1 MRHFIILLVSLAVNT
16 SAFGQSA
23 AEQMRKAQA
32 LMASGDQDQAQ
43 ALLLKIIEQYP
54 RYGPARLQLGRT
66 YVESAEWERAEVHL
80 LAATRSNLPR
90 RFLAWHFLG
99 RVHLAKGD
107 YQKAGDS
114 FREAIA
120 LAPEFAPARLFLIE
134 VAKQSENQWEVLA
147 AYREALEAA
156 PSIPERPEL
165 EARMA
170 NVARSMGAH
179 ELAECAV
186 QQAIDAKPDDGA
198 FYHLLAV
205 ILQDAGRAEEALTA
219 CEKAIALGFHAA
231 PVYVTLGDLY
241 HDKMLLSESID
252 ALGKAIE
259 LDPEA
264 AESIASFALLT
275 LTTEDYEAL
284 RELLEKHVQTHPD
297 NVNTLYSL
305 ALMRLRKGG
314 LDEAE
319 KLFLHVGE
327 LVPRRAQVHYNLAMI
342 YSRQGREENAD
353 LAMDRFR
360 ELKGLE
366 NEEWERQN
374 AIRARRSAAREAA
387 SPDQAIEIYSAL
399 AKEGVAA
406 VDDLIALGKLSLET
420 ERNDEAWIWFREAL
434 EREPYNKQGLEGLAQ
449 AAKALEQ
456 SDLLLQCQKHLELL
470 ENPCHK

>member
-1 MRHFIILLVSLAVNT
+1 MSLAVNT
-16 SAFGQSA
+16 GAFGQSA
-23 AEQMRKAQA
+23 PEQMRKAQA
-32 LMASGDQDQAQ
+32 LMASGEQDQAQ
-43 ALLLKIIEQYP
+43 ELLVKIVEQYP
-54 RYGPARLQLGRT
+54 LYGPARLQLGRT

-99 RVHLAKGD
+99 RAYLAQGD
-107 YQKAGDS
+107 YEKAGDS

-134 VAKQSENQWEVLA
+134 VAEQSEDRWEMLA

-170 NVARSMGAH
+170 NLTRMMGAH
-179 ELAECAV
+179 ELAECTV
-186 QQAIDAKPDDGA
+186 RQAIDAKPDDGA

-219 CEKAIALGFHAA
+219 CEKAIALGFRAA

-241 HDKMLLSESID
+241 HDKMLLSESIA
-252 ALGKAIE
+252 ALGRAIE

-264 AESIASFALLT
+264 AESIASFALSS
-275 LTTEDYEAL
+275 LTTDDYHAL
-284 RELLEKHVQTHPD
+284 RELLRKHIETHPD
-297 NVNTLYSL
+297 NANTLYSL
-305 ALMRLRKGG
+305 AVMHLREGELG
-314 LDEAE
+314 ESEALFVRVE
-319 KLFLHVGE
+319 K
-327 LVPRRAQVHYNLAMI
+327 LVPRRAQVHYNLALI
-342 YSRQGREENAD
+342 YSRQGREAD
-353 LAMDRFR
+353 ARVAMNRFR
-360 ELKGLE
+360 ELKAE
-366 NEEWERQN
+366 EDEEWETQN
-374 AIRARRSAAREAA
+374 RIHARRIAARESP
-387 SPDQAIEIYSAL
+387 SPDDAIRIYSTL

-420 ERNDEAWIWFREAL
+420 ERNDQALIWFREAL